1 MIDLIRSTKELKKL
15 TGGILRIGTIVCC
28 DHKVVRET
36 SIPIKDEGA
45 SVFVRRYV
53 SWPFYRIKTGVVTGI
68 QRVYTGTYRSDRDHT
83 EPVNVRA
90 ALFYR
95 VRFGMFNAEVL
106 CDPRTLQQQG
116 MTKEFKLPLTER
128 RTVRWTERE
137 KQLQSE
143 AAKKAPRDPVTGQ
156 FQKES
161 FTAGG

>member
-15 TGGILRIGTIVCC
+15 TGDILRIGTIVCC
-28 DHKVVRET
+28 NHKVVRKNNPT
-36 SIPIKDEGA
+36 KDEGGA
-45 SVFVRRYV
+45 VFIRGYVRER
-53 SWPFYRIKTGVVTGI
+53 FYRMKTGVVTGV

-83 EPVNVRA
+83 EPINVKA

-95 VRFGMFNAEVL
+95 VRFGMLNAEVL

-116 MTKEFKLPLTER
+116 TTKDFELPLTER

-137 KQLQSE
+137 KRLQSE
-143 AAKKAPRDPVTGQ
+143 AAKEAPRDPVTGQ